1 MLRAVLELFPERS
14 REPATLQG
22 KVVAITGAGSGI
34 GRATALV
41 MARHGAQLAISDI
54 NEAGLAETAAQVRA
68 LGVRCET
75 TRLDVGDREAVYAWA
90 AATREAFGKVNVV
103 LNNAGV
109 SLGGIVEDL
118 GYDDFEWL
126 MKINFWGVVY
136 GTKAFL
142 PYLRESGDGHVV
154 NVSSLFGLMAMPAV
168 GAYNASKFAVR
179 GFTEALSEELM
190 IEGAPVSVTCVHP
203 GGIDTN
209 IAAGGKVIPNRAWGL
224 VDNETSGRNFKKLA
238 RTTPGQ
244 AAEEIVNA
252 VLSRQRRL
260 LIGNDA
266 RALDVLQRLFP
277 SQYQRL
283 VAKVSK
289 RGNLI

>member
-1 MLRAVLELFPERS
+1 MLRAVLDILPEKT
-14 REPATLQG
+14 REPASLKG

-34 GRATALV
+34 GRATALA
-41 MARHGAQLAISDI
+41 MARQGAHVAISDV
-54 NEAGLAETAAQVRA
+54 NEAGLSATAAEARA

-75 TRLDVGDREAVYAWA
+75 TRLDVSDREAVYAWA
-90 AATREAFGKVNVV
+90 KATREAFGKVNVII
-103 LNNAGV
+103 NNAGV
-109 SLGGIVEDL
+109 SLGGVVEDL
-118 GYDDFEWL
+118 GYEDFEWI

-136 GTKAFL
+136 GTKAFM

-154 NVSSLFGLMAMPAV
+154 NISSLFGLMAMPAV

-224 VDNETSGRNFKKLA
+224 VDSETSGRNFKKLA
-238 RTTPGQ
+238 RTTPDQ
-244 AAEEIVNA
+244 AAEEIVKA
-252 VLSRQRRL
+252 VVGRQRRL

-277 SQYQRL
+277 SQYQRV

-289 RGNLI
+289 RGSRV